1 MDKRYTNF
9 ADMFDGGGAGA
20 TGSKF
25 EGGGILSMIAN
36 MLATPRGSEDRQ
48 PTAQDRPMM
57 RPQMAPQAAPQM
69 APPPSGLATEP
80 NYADR
85 FELPP
90 QYSGRGSVGM
100 PYPDWASGDPK
111 MMELVD
117 YLRSRGDYGM
127 PAQGPNYADRF
138 ALPEQPQ
145 YSGRG
150 SVGMPYPDWASGD
163 PKMMELVD
171 YLRSRGVGGY

>member
-20 TGSKF
+20 TGSRF

-85 FELPP
+85 FALPEQP
-90 QYSGRGSVGM
+90 QYSG
-100 PYPDWASGDPK
+100 
-111 MMELVD
+111 
-117 YLRSRGDYGM
+117 RGDYGM

-138 ALPEQPQ
+138 ELPPQYSGRGDYGMPTQGPNYADRFELPPQ

>member
-1 MDKRYTNF
+1 MEQKYINF
-9 ADMFDGGGAGA
+9 ADMFDGGGSGA
-20 TGSKF
+20 TGDKF

-36 MLATPRGSEDRQ
+36 MLATPHGSADRQ

-57 RPQMAPQAAPQM
+57 RPQMPPQAAPNM
-69 APPPSGLATEP
+69 APPPNGLATEP

-90 QYSGRGSVGM
+90 QYSGRGN
-100 PYPDWASGDPK
+100 
-111 MMELVD
+111 
-117 YLRSRGDYGM
+117 YGM
-127 PAQGPNYADRF
+127 PTQGPNYADRF

-150 SVGMPYPDWASGD
+150 SAGMPYPDWASGD
-163 PKMMELVD
+163 PKMMEVVD
-171 YLRSRGVGGY
+171 YLRSRGVSGY

>member
-1 MDKRYTNF
+1 MDKKFLNF

-20 TGSKF
+20 TGSEF

-36 MLATPRGSEDRQ
+36 MLATPLGSKDRQ
-48 PTAQDRPMM
+48 PTAEDRPMM
-57 RPQMAPQAAPQM
+57 RPQMAPQAAP
-69 APPPSGLATEP
+69 PPNGLATKP

-90 QYSGRGSVGM
+90 QYSGRGN
-100 PYPDWASGDPK
+100 
-111 MMELVD
+111 
-117 YLRSRGDYGM
+117 YGM
-127 PAQGPNYADRF
+127 PTQGPNYADRF

-150 SVGMPYPDWASGD
+150 SAGMPYPDWANGD

-171 YLRSRGVGGY
+171 YLRSRGVDGY

>member
-1 MDKRYTNF
+1 MDEKFLNF

-57 RPQMAPQAAPQM
+57 RPQMAPQMAPPSPNM

-90 QYSGRGSVGM
+90 QYSGRG
-100 PYPDWASGDPK
+100 
-111 MMELVD
+111 
-117 YLRSRGDYGM
+117 DYGM
-127 PAQGPNYADRF
+127 PTQGPNYADRF

-150 SVGMPYPDWASGD
+150 SAGMPYPEWASGD
-163 PKMMELVD
+163 PKMMEVVD